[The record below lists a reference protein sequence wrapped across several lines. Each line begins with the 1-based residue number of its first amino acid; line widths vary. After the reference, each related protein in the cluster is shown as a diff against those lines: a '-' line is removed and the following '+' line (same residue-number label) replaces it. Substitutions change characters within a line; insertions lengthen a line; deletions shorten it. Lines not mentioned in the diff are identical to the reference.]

1 MKEKKDLLDD
11 YPTTAILDFLN
22 LVLRNNMFISRD
34 TYYLQIK
41 GNSNGNKLS
50 DVVHTFCDRI
60 LRKTHTDS

>member
-22 LVLRNNMFISRD
+22 LVLRNNMFISGD